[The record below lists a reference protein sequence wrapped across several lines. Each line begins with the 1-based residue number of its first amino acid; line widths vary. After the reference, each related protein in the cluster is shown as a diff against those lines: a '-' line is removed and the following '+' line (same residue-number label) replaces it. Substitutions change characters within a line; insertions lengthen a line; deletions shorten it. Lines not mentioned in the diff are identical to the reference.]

1 MLAVL
6 LILVTLQNLVEAQN
20 NIISVPNGDTKGNW
34 GVMEVCDEGTVVRAF
49 QLKVQQSKGP
59 FIDDTALNGIALLCA
74 KDSSREAVRIIRS
87 SVGEFGSWG
96 PAYWCDSK
104 TFLMNFSLRVEST
117 NIIDKTAANNI
128 KFTCSDGS
136 VMEGDGR
143 SQGTY
148 GPWSTNCEIGIRGI
162 QTRVQKKQGFVKDD
176 VALTDARFVCNDY

>member
-1 MLAVL
+1 
-6 LILVTLQNLVEAQN
+6 
-20 NIISVPNGDTKGNW
+20 
-34 GVMEVCDEGTVVRAF
+34 MEVCDEGTEVRGF

-96 PAYWCDSK
+96 HTYWCDSK
-104 TFLMNFSLRVEST
+104 RFLISFSLRVEST
-117 NIIDKTAANNI
+117 NKIDKTAANNI

-143 SQGTY
+143 SQGSY

-162 QTRVQKKQGFVKDD
+162 QTRVQKKRGFLFDD
-176 VALTDARFVCNDY
+176 VALTDARFLC